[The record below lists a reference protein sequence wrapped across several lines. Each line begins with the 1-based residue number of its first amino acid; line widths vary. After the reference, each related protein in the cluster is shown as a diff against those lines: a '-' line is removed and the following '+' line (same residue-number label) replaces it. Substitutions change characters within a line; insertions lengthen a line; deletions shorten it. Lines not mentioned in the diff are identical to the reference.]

1 MPDKKQW
8 IVVTTGEHS
17 LEEVAKELKKKG
29 FTVDSTL
36 EAIGQIVGSGTEEM
50 KNEALKLKGVS
61 SIEPS
66 QEFNIGPPGSSL
78 TW

>member
-8 IVVTTGEHS
+8 VVVTTGEHP
-17 LEEVAKELKKKG
+17 LEHVSKELEKKG
-29 FTVDSTL
+29 FTIDSKL
-36 EAIGQIVGSGTEEM
+36 EAIGQIVGSGTEQM
-50 KNEALKLKGVS
+50 KEAALKLKGIS

-66 QEFNIGPPGSSL
+66 QDINIGPPGSDQ